1 MAPPFAW
8 LLVCAAH
15 TAGVSQGT
23 VVVGRD
29 ADANDAVTVD
39 VELVFARGDAALL
52 GESPVVVRA
61 GPAVCPGTVVVEDVE
76 EDGRALRLGARCPG
90 GSVGDG
96 VELDVGGLQKLPETH
111 RLLLK
116 ILDDGGDRAT
126 MLWAQGTTA
135 TLSVRHPHAPGWPL
149 ALVAAALLLTVI
161 GARRPLGAL
170 GATAALAGAGAGLTA
185 FLQPPGAPGTIPVVG
200 AVAVAVLSLLVSP
213 APRLRLVAL
222 PLGALL
228 WWLLAPLLA

>member
-1 MAPPFAW
+1 MALPFAW

-29 ADANDAVTVD
+29 ADADDTVTVD

-61 GPAVCPGTVVVEDVE
+61 GEAICPGTVVAEDVE

-90 GSVGDG
+90 GGVGE
-96 VELDVGGLQKLPETH
+96 VELEVGGLQKLPETH

-149 ALVAAALLLTVI
+149 ALVTAALLLTLI

-170 GATAALAGAGAGLTA
+170 GATAVLAMAGAGVTA
-185 FLQPPGAPGTIPVVG
+185 AMGPPGAPGSVLVVGVVG
-200 AVAVAVLSLLVSP
+200 ATALSLLVSP

-222 PLGALL
+222 ALGALL
-228 WWLLAPLLA
+228 AWLLAPLLP

>member
-1 MAPPFAW
+1 MALPFAW

-29 ADANDAVTVD
+29 ADADNAVTVD
-39 VELVFARGDAALL
+39 VELVFARADAALI
-52 GESPVVVRA
+52 GDSPLVVRA
-61 GPAVCPGTVVVEDVE
+61 GPAVCPGAIVAEDVE

-90 GSVGDG
+90 GSVGD
-96 VELDVGGLQKLPETH
+96 VELEVGGLQKLPETH

-126 MLWAQGTTA
+126 MLWAQATTA
-135 TLSVRHPHAPGWPL
+135 TLSVRHPHTPGWPL
-149 ALVAAALLLTVI
+149 GLVAAALLLTLI

-170 GATAALAGAGAGLTA
+170 GTTAALAGAGAALTA

-213 APRLRLVAL
+213 ASRIRLAAL
-222 PLGALL
+222 PLGGLL
-228 WWLLAPLLA
+228 WWLLWPLLT